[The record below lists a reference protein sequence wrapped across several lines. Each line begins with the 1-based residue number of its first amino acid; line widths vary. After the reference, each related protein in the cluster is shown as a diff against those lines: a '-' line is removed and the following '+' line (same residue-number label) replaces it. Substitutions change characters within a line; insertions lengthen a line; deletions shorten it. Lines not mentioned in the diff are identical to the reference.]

1 MSFIERYVHSGKI
14 ALNVAEWDTPSLKA
28 PVLVL
33 VHGYGSSWNTW
44 GRVVDKLSAE
54 FKLYAADLRAMGR
67 SGRYGTGASRQTWA
81 DDIADLIPKL
91 SKSPV
96 YLVGHSLGGWITA
109 AVAAEHPELVSK
121 AVLVEPYSGA
131 NSEVRKQAR
140 LRTTELRS
148 LRAQQIREAATPNDL
163 INAVSEQYDG
173 ASEDSI
179 RRIAQ
184 MWFQMDPALEEGP
197 ISRAEDTET
206 FDDMFSSIQCPTLM
220 INGAVDK
227 GGILSDEESERVIG
241 LIPNSRLLTW
251 PKVGHSPHIA
261 RNHDFI
267 RATKRFW
274 AE

>member
-1 MSFIERYVHSGKI
+1 MSFTERYVHTGKI
-14 ALNVAEWDTPSLKA
+14 ALNLAEWNTPSLEA

-33 VHGYGSSWNTW
+33 VHGYGSNWNTW
-44 GRVVDKLSAE
+44 GRVVDKLAAE
-54 FKLYAADLRAMGR
+54 FKLYAVDLRAMGR
-67 SGRYGTGASRQTWA
+67 SGRYGKGSSRQTWA

-91 SKSPV
+91 SNSPV
-96 YLVGHSLGGWITA
+96 YLVGHSLGGWVTA

-131 NSEVRKQAR
+131 NSEVRRQAR
-140 LRTTELRS
+140 QRPPEQRS
-148 LRAQQIREAATPNDL
+148 LRAQQIRDSATPNDL
-163 INAVSEQYDG
+163 LPAVAEQYYG

-184 MWFQMDPALEEGP
+184 MWFQMDPVLEEGP
-197 ISRAEDTET
+197 ISRAEDTEM

-220 INGAVDK
+220 INGDVDK

>member
-1 MSFIERYVHSGKI
+1 
-14 ALNVAEWDTPSLKA
+14 
-28 PVLVL
+28 
-33 VHGYGSSWNTW
+33 
-44 GRVVDKLSAE
+44 
-54 FKLYAADLRAMGR
+54 
-67 SGRYGTGASRQTWA
+67 
-81 DDIADLIPKL
+81 
-91 SKSPV
+91 
-96 YLVGHSLGGWITA
+96 
-109 AVAAEHPELVSK
+109 
-121 AVLVEPYSGA
+121 
-131 NSEVRKQAR
+131 
-140 LRTTELRS
+140 
-148 LRAQQIREAATPNDL
+148 
-163 INAVSEQYDG
+163 
-173 ASEDSI
+173 
-179 RRIAQ
+179 

-206 FDDMFSSIQCPTLM
+206 FDDMFFSIQCRTLM

>member
-14 ALNVAEWDTPSLKA
+14 ALNVAEWDTPSLEA
-28 PVLVL
+28 PVSVL
-33 VHGYGSSWNTW
+33 VHGYGSNWNTW

-54 FKLYAADLRAMGR
+54 FKLYAVDLRGMGR
-67 SGRYGTGASRQTWA
+67 SGRYGTGSSRQTWA
-81 DDIADLIPKL
+81 DDIADIIPKL
-91 SKSPV
+91 SDNPV

-140 LRTTELRS
+140 QRPPELRS
-148 LRAQQIREAATPNDL
+148 LRAQQIRDAATPNDL
-163 INAVSEQYDG
+163 INSVAEQYDG

-220 INGAVDK
+220 INGAADK
-227 GGILSDEESERVIG
+227 GGILSKKESKRVIR

>member
-1 MSFIERYVHSGKI
+1 MSFTERYVHSGKI
-14 ALNVAEWDTPSLKA
+14 ALNVAEWDTPSLEA

-33 VHGYGSSWNTW
+33 VHGYGSNWNTW
-44 GRVVDKLSAE
+44 GRVVDKLAAE
-54 FKLYAADLRAMGR
+54 FKLYAVDLRAMGR
-67 SGRYGTGASRQTWA
+67 SGRYGKGSSRQTWT

-91 SKSPV
+91 SDGPV
-96 YLVGHSLGGWITA
+96 YLVGHSLGGWVTA

-131 NSEVRKQAR
+131 NSEVRRQER
-140 LRTTELRS
+140 QRPPEQRGV
-148 LRAQQIREAATPNDL
+148 RAQQIRDAATPNDL
-163 INAVSEQYDG
+163 LPAVAEQYDG

-206 FDDMFSSIQCPTLM
+206 FDDMFFSIQCPTLM
-220 INGAVDK
+220 INGSVDK

-267 RATKRFW
+267 RATTRFW

>member
-14 ALNVAEWDTPSLKA
+14 ALNVAEWDTPSLEA

-54 FKLYAADLRAMGR
+54 FKLYAVDLRAMGR
-67 SGRYGTGASRQTWA
+67 SGRYGTGSSRQTWA

-91 SKSPV
+91 SDNPV

-140 LRTTELRS
+140 QRPPELRS
-148 LRAQQIREAATPNDL
+148 LRAKQIRDAATPNDL
-163 INAVSEQYDG
+163 INSVAEQYDG

-220 INGAVDK
+220 INGAADK
-227 GGILSDEESERVIG
+227 GGILSKKESKRVIR

>member
-14 ALNVAEWDTPSLKA
+14 ALNVAEWDTPSLEA

-54 FKLYAADLRAMGR
+54 FKLYAVDLRAMGR
-67 SGRYGTGASRQTWA
+67 SGRYGTGSSRQTWA

-91 SKSPV
+91 SDNPV

-121 AVLVEPYSGA
+121 AILVEPYSGA
-131 NSEVRKQAR
+131 NSEVRKQVR
-140 LRTTELRS
+140 QRPPELRS
-148 LRAQQIREAATPNDL
+148 LRAQQIRDAATPNDL
-163 INAVSEQYDG
+163 VKSVAEQYGG

-184 MWFQMDPALEEGP
+184 MWFQMDPALEESP

-220 INGAVDK
+220 INGAADK
-227 GGILSDEESERVIG
+227 GGILSKKESERVIR

>member
-14 ALNVAEWDTPSLKA
+14 ALNVAEWDTPSLEA
-28 PVLVL
+28 PVSVL
-33 VHGYGSSWNTW
+33 VHGYGSNWNTW

-54 FKLYAADLRAMGR
+54 FKLYAVDLRGMGR
-67 SGRYGTGASRQTWA
+67 SGRYGTGSSRQTWA
-81 DDIADLIPKL
+81 DDIADIIPKL
-91 SKSPV
+91 SDNPV

-140 LRTTELRS
+140 QRPPELRS
-148 LRAQQIREAATPNDL
+148 LRAKQIRDAATPNDL
-163 INAVSEQYDG
+163 INSVAEQYDG

-220 INGAVDK
+220 INGAADK
-227 GGILSDEESERVIG
+227 GGILSKKESKRVIR

>member
-1 MSFIERYVHSGKI
+1 MSFTERYVHTGKI
-14 ALNVAEWDTPSLKA
+14 ALNLAEWNTPSLEA

-33 VHGYGSSWNTW
+33 VHGYGSNWNTW
-44 GRVVDKLSAE
+44 GRVVDKLAAE
-54 FKLYAADLRAMGR
+54 FKLYAVDLRAMGR
-67 SGRYGTGASRQTWA
+67 SGRYGKGSSRQTWA

-91 SKSPV
+91 SNSSV
-96 YLVGHSLGGWITA
+96 YLVGHSLGGWVTA

-131 NSEVRKQAR
+131 NSEVRRQAR
-140 LRTTELRS
+140 QRPPEQRS
-148 LRAQQIREAATPNDL
+148 LRAQQIRDSATPNDL
-163 INAVSEQYDG
+163 LPAVAEQYHG

-206 FDDMFSSIQCPTLM
+206 FDDMFSSIQCRTLI